1 MVERCV
7 LALLS
12 QWEQSW
18 WQCRVLDPVVSV
30 SVLPR
35 HEGGR
40 AMSGLAPWSH
50 RASWAGDPQ
59 HVAEARTFVAGH
71 LIQNGLLSEVDAV
84 GLVISELAT
93 NAVIHA
99 GTPFTV
105 TLGRSNGTLSVAVR
119 DRSFARPESLPSGR
133 GLDEGGRGLAMIAS
147 LSSTWGIT
155 ALSDGKLVWATFDLA
170 DAPDPSTDP
179 GRSP

>member
-1 MVERCV
+1 
-7 LALLS
+7 
-12 QWEQSW
+12 
-18 WQCRVLDPVVSV
+18 
-30 SVLPR
+30 
-35 HEGGR
+35 
-40 AMSGLAPWSH
+40 
-50 RASWAGDPQ
+50 
-59 HVAEARTFVAGH
+59 VAAARTFVTGH
-71 LIQNGLLSEVDAV
+71 LIQNGLLSEVETV

-119 DRSFARPESLPSGR
+119 DLSFGRPQSLPPGR
-133 GLDEGGRGLAMIAS
+133 GLDEGGRGLAVIAA

-170 DAPDPSTDP
+170 DAPGRRANP
-179 GRSP
+179 GKSP